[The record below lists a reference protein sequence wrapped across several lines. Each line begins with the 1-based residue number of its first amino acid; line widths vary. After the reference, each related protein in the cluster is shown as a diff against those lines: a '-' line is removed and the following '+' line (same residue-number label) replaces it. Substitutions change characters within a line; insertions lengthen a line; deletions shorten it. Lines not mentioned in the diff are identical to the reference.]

1 MTTDDFLELSESPKI
16 KEGEL
21 QRQFDSIGKTKVTK
35 KIDFQF
41 KDTTFT
47 HPDEDPLTYSIT
59 LFLKIDAEGK

>member
-21 QRQFDSIGKTKVTK
+21 QRQFDSIVGRPKVTK
-35 KIDFQF
+35 RIDFYF

-47 HPDEDPLTYSIT
+47 HPDSDPLTYSIT
-59 LFLKIDAEGK
+59 QV

>member
-16 KEGEL
+16 KECEL

-59 LFLKIDAEGK
+59 KV